1 MLISRTKTTI
11 DTIIPISFSTKAL
24 IKDGLRNP
32 SSVSWAPECFADCLF
47 RSSSWKG
54 TSMIFVP
61 GIFSGRWTVFFWL
74 KFRKFFLGGEKGE
87 VSWFLSPADL
97 TGKVLFQHPTFA
109 WKFLHTSERPS
120 SNQNLHGCLFYQ
132 QKITGQKIFSRL
144 GVVWHVWPHNPIY
157 APQNIVWRTGLTNFW
172 SEYGR

>member
-1 MLISRTKTTI
+1 MCHIYTSNIVLYQFVTVLQIVLISRTKTTI

-32 SSVSWAPECFADCLF
+32 SSVSWAPECLADCLF

-74 KFRKFFLGGEKGE
+74 KFRKFFLGGGE
-87 VSWFLSPADL
+87 GGSFMISFSSRSDWQSFIPTSNFCMEISAHLWKTV
-97 TGKVLFQHPTFA
+97 FQP
-109 WKFLHTSERPS
+109 KS
-120 SNQNLHGCLFYQ
+120 SRMGFYQ
-132 QKITGQKIFSRL
+132 QKITGQKNKSRL
-144 GVVWHVWPHNPIY
+144 GVVWHVWPHNPI
-157 APQNIVWRTGLTNFW
+157 
-172 SEYGR
+172 S